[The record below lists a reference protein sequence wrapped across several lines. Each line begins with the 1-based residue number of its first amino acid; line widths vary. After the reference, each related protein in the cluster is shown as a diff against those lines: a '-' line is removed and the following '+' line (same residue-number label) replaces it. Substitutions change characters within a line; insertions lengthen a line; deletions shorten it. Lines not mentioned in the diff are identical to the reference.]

1 MRKLVPID
9 FLRRLRTPLR
19 WDEFKYGYENGFVDG
34 KTIIDYACGLV
45 SEDDSQSTDVIE
57 LACAR
62 PSDSI
67 AGLLSKIVG
76 NESEMSSEVRKR
88 WALILA
94 AFVSESPEI
103 DRLASVEEIYDAL
116 DYPSELSP
124 FVRYMPMTGPDLG
137 SVEAN
142 EKRMENA
149 LKDFSATIV
158 SSVFEAAGH

>member
-1 MRKLVPID
+1 MRTQVPIE
-9 FLRRLRTPLR
+9 FLRRLRTPLT

-34 KTIIDYACGLV
+34 KTIIDYACSLV

-67 AGLLSKIVG
+67 GGMLSKIVG
-76 NESEMSSEVRKR
+76 EGLEVSPEVSKR
-88 WALILA
+88 WAFILA
-94 AFVSESPEI
+94 AFVSESQQS
-103 DRLASVEEIYDAL
+103 DRLAVVEEIYDSL

-149 LKDFSATIV
+149 LKDFSMTIV
-158 SSVFEAAGH
+158 SPVSETAG